1 MIRSK
6 RYAGGLLLAGLTLAV
21 GTPIYLGL
29 AAPHRSVYLL
39 NPVILLC
46 QPVPYV
52 VCAGLWLPWRALA
65 AARIALVLAG
75 LLLLAAL
82 VIYVP
87 MLWSPGAH
95 GGDMIGFGFLLIAT
109 VTTLGVLVGSAVA
122 ALGLWVRVRG
132 RRALSVTAV
141 R

>member
-1 MIRSK
+1 MRSK
-6 RYAGGLLLAGLTLAV
+6 CYAGGLLLAGLTLAV

-29 AAPHRSVYLL
+29 AAPRLSVYLL

-46 QPVPYV
+46 QPVPYL

-82 VIYVP
+82 VLYVP
-87 MLWSPGAH
+87 MLWAPGAQ
-95 GGDMIGFGFLLIAT
+95 GGDMIGFAFMLIST
-109 VTTLGVLVGSAVA
+109 VTTLGLLVGSAVA
-122 ALGLWVRVRG
+122 AVGLWLRGRG